1 MFKRFFRNRSA
12 ERRDEVRSAADL
24 VRDRRN
30 IGLWNDPVPDYSR
43 IAPNP
48 LTRNRARYLA
58 ANTAVAARA
67 TQAFVDNVIG
77 PGITL
82 LPKIGD
88 AQSKAALLDSWNS
101 WTDEADLDRLLNFYG
116 LQALAV
122 RMMFIDG
129 EVFVRFTTSADGAL
143 RLQLLPAEFI
153 DTSVTME
160 NVIAGVEFDAAGRRS
175 AFYIYEWHPGNLL
188 RLPKSNRVPAAEVV
202 QIFRPLVP
210 GQVHGVSALLPIMQK
225 LNDLDQFD
233 RATLVKQKTGA
244 LLTGFITT
252 PNENPL
258 GAAQASDGAW
268 TASLEPGTIQ
278 RLSPGESL
286 EFSDPPE
293 TGGYSDYAKTQLRLI
308 ASGLGLPYNVLS
320 GDLSDTSYS
329 SARVGLIEFR
339 KYIDALQWQFVHM
352 FCRPVFQR
360 WIELEVLRGTL
371 PLPEVGVQQYVRNIS
386 WAPQATRDRLQ
397 QFFDGKTK
405 GKGALSESVISHL
418 RWDLNAVF
426 KMAADDALV
435 QGNPAGSLVTP
446 KEARTIEKRFMTK
459 KDFQLAL
466 SVLDLRERVVFLLAG
481 LVGMRPGEIFA
492 LRWGRLGRRW

>member
-1 MFKRFFRNRSA
+1 MLNWLFKNRSV
-12 ERRDEVRSAADL
+12 ERRGLVRSATDFA
-24 VRDRRN
+24 RDRRN
-30 IGLWNDPVPDYSR
+30 IGLWNDPIPDYSR
-43 IAPNP
+43 VAPNP
-48 LTRNRARYLA
+48 MIRNRARYLA
-58 ANTAVAARA
+58 ANSAVAVRA
-67 TQAFVDNVIG
+67 VQAYVDNAIG
-77 PGITL
+77 PGITV
-82 LPKIGD
+82 LPKI
-88 AQSKAALLDSWNS
+88 SNRELKAALLESWNA
-101 WTDEADLDRLLNFYG
+101 WIDAADLDGLHNFYG

-129 EVFVRFTTSADGAL
+129 EAFVRFATACDGSL

-153 DTSVTME
+153 DTTIARD
-160 NVIAGVEFDAAGRRS
+160 NVVAGVEFDETGRRT

-188 RLPKSNRVPAAEVV
+188 RMPKSNRVPATEVLHV
-202 QIFRPLVP
+202 FRPAVP
-210 GQVHGVSALLPIMQK
+210 GQVRGVSALLPIMQK

-258 GAAQASDGAW
+258 GAAKAEDGTW

-293 TGGYSDYAKTQLRLI
+293 TGGYSEYAKTQLRLI

-339 KYIDALQWQFVHM
+339 KYIDAVQWQFVHM

-360 WIELEVLRGTL
+360 WIELELLRGTL
-371 PLPEVGVQQYVRNIS
+371 ALPENGVQEYLRSIS
-386 WAPQATRDRLQ
+386 WAPPAMQMTDPQREVDAMVRAIRAGL
-397 QFFDGKTK
+397 
-405 GKGALSESVISHL
+405 ISREMAVASL
-418 RWDLNAVF
+418 GYDLAEVDAQIAAGNA
-426 KMAADDALV
+426 AADAAGLV
-435 QGNPAGSLVTP
+435 LDSDPRRVTQQGNPTAH
-446 KEARTIEKRFMTK
+446 
-459 KDFQLAL
+459 
-466 SVLDLRERVVFLLAG
+466 
-481 LVGMRPGEIFA
+481 
-492 LRWGRLGRRW
+492 LGISQVE

>member
-1 MFKRFFRNRSA
+1 MLNWLFKTRSA
-12 ERRDEVRSAADL
+12 EQKGTVRSASDL
-24 VRDRRN
+24 GRDRRN
-30 IGLWNDPVPDYSR
+30 IGLWNDSVPDYSR
-43 IAPNP
+43 TAPNP
-48 LTRNRARYLA
+48 MIRNRARYLA
-58 ANTAVAARA
+58 TNSAVAARSA
-67 TQAFVDNVIG
+67 QAFVDNVVG

-82 LPKIGD
+82 LPKL
-88 AQSKAALLDSWNS
+88 ANQELKAALLETWNA
-101 WTDEADLDRLLNFYG
+101 WTDVADLDGLFNLYG

-129 EVFVRFTTSADGAL
+129 EVFVRFLTAADGSL

-153 DTSVTME
+153 DTTITRD
-160 NVIAGVEFDAAGRRS
+160 NVIAGVEFDEFGRRI

-188 RLPKSNRVPAAEVV
+188 RLPKSNRVPAADVV

-258 GAAQASDGAW
+258 GAAQAPDGAW

-293 TGGYSDYAKTQLRLI
+293 TGGYSEYAKTQMRLI

-360 WIELEVLRGTL
+360 WIELEILRGTL
-371 PLPEVGVQQYVRNIS
+371 PLPENGVQQYVRNIS
-386 WAPQATRDRLQ
+386 WAPPAMQMTDPQREVDAMVRAIRAGLMSREMAVASL
-397 QFFDGKTK
+397 GY
-405 GKGALSESVISHL
+405 
-418 RWDLNAVF
+418 DLAEVDAQIAAGNV
-426 KMAADDALV
+426 AADAAGIVLDSDPRRV
-435 QGNPAGSLVTP
+435 TQQGNPTV
-446 KEARTIEKRFMTK
+446 I
-459 KDFQLAL
+459 
-466 SVLDLRERVVFLLAG
+466 
-481 LVGMRPGEIFA
+481 
-492 LRWGRLGRRW
+492 LGNS